1 MDSQLQLAQ
10 PIGHGPADAEQ
21 DVLLDGRCRSG
32 RLRRYRHR
40 MASALGIYLRN
51 HEAAAQAGR
60 DLSRRVAE
68 NQRSRPYA
76 TELAKLASDVDEDLR
91 RLRALMSQG
100 GIGID
105 VPFGLAMR
113 AAERFARLKP
123 NGRIL
128 SRAPLSD
135 LIEIEGL
142 LDAVRAKWAGWHAL
156 LAAEPDLLQRQRIDP
171 TEVDELRLRAEAQ
184 IETLTRLHAEVAA
197 RVLRPTT

>member
-1 MDSQLQLAQ
+1 M
-10 PIGHGPADAEQ
+10 G
-21 DVLLDGRCRSG
+21 
-32 RLRRYRHR
+32 
-40 MASALGIYLRN
+40 SALEVYLRN

-91 RLRALMSQG
+91 RLRSLMSRA

-105 VPFGLAMR
+105 LLLGVAMR
-113 AAERFARLKP
+113 AGERFARLKP

-156 LAAEPDLLQRQRIDP
+156 LAAEPDLVQQQRIDP
-171 TEVDELRLRAEAQ
+171 AEVDELRLRAESQTA
-184 IETLTRLHAEVAA
+184 ILTRIHAEVASGLLGPA
-197 RVLRPTT
+197 SGRTSDGSRG

>member
-1 MDSQLQLAQ
+1 
-10 PIGHGPADAEQ
+10 
-21 DVLLDGRCRSG
+21 
-32 RLRRYRHR
+32 
-40 MASALGIYLRN
+40 MASALEIYLRN

-76 TELAKLASDVDEDLR
+76 TEVAKLASDVDEDLR
-91 RLRALMSQG
+91 RLRALMSRG

-113 AAERFARLKP
+113 AAERFARFKP

-184 IETLTRLHAEVAA
+184 IEILTRLHAEVAA
-197 RVLRPTT
+197 RVLLPTT